1 MQERTP
7 PFLAPNPRIK
17 DEFVGS
23 EVRENVQCD
32 RGSLGL
38 ERRRCPQT
46 FCVTVDKP
54 PALCKPQ
61 CPTSRDQLLPED
73 PSALP
78 PSGQSAQLLS
88 PQLLAHLGQWPH
100 QLCSARCPLHSP
112 PPMCVHMLGPAEMH
126 RSPNFAVFRAC
137 SAPDH
142 LDPVGCTTVPPVL
155 GRATD
160 KELLY
165 SFRVGAPMK
174 QEEGRPAPGPS
185 AS

>member
-23 EVRENVQCD
+23 EVMENVQCD

-112 PPMCVHMLGPAEMH
+112 PPHVCAHAGPCGNAQKSKLCCFQSLLG
-126 RSPNFAVFRAC
+126 
-137 SAPDH
+137 
-142 LDPVGCTTVPPVL
+142 
-155 GRATD
+155 
-160 KELLY
+160 
-165 SFRVGAPMK
+165 
-174 QEEGRPAPGPS
+174 PGPS
-185 AS
+185 GPRGLHHCASRAGTGHG